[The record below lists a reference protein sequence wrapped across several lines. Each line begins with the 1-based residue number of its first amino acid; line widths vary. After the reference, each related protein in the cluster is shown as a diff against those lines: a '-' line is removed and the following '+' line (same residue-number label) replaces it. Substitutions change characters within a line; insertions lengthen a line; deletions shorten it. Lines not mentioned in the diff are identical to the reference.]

1 MMRIFGKVALTLGTL
16 SLLASPALAQGRG
29 GFGGGGAGF
38 LTAPNVQKDLKLT
51 DAQVGKVQET
61 LQAVREKHQD
71 EYAALRDASPEE
83 RRAKTATLSKAV
95 VEEVKKA
102 LTLSADQ
109 ATRFDQIGLQARG
122 SQAFAD
128 PSVAAKL
135 NLTDD
140 QKAKAR
146 EIVAATRGSL
156 AGALNKD
163 SSQSERAEARK
174 AMAATQK
181 ENLVKV
187 LALLTVDQK
196 KAWKELTGEPIEIQ
210 YPARRVNN

>member
-1 MMRIFGKVALTLGTL
+1 MMRIFGKAALTLGIL
-16 SLLASPALAQGRG
+16 SLLACPAWAQGRG

-38 LTAPNVQKDLKLT
+38 LAAPNVQKDLKLT

-83 RRAKTATLSKAV
+83 RRTKSATLGKAV
-95 VEEVKKA
+95 VEEVKQA

-109 ATRFDQIGLQARG
+109 ATRFDQIALQARG
-122 SQAFAD
+122 TQAFAD
-128 PSVAAKL
+128 PAVAAKL
-135 NLTDD
+135 NLTAD
-140 QKAKAR
+140 QKAKTR
-146 EIVAATRGSL
+146 EIIEATRGSL

-163 SSQSERAEARK
+163 ASKEERAEARK
-174 AMAATQK
+174 TMAANQK
-181 ENLVKV
+181 ENLIK
-187 LALLTVDQK
+187 LHAMLTVDQK

-210 YPARRVNN
+210 YPARRSNN